1 MSNIFLNIGT
11 AISDCQI
18 ARRAWLV
25 DNYADCLVLINAAIA
40 QLESDRAKIEKET
53 KRNDNRAVLNAVVG
67 SFPDLPDCTDP
78 FKERYIRDTEER
90 ACEAGSCKQNNESP
104 KPKTDTTQPTAQPTV
119 EPTVPGWYWVELPL
133 TRSFILEISKEDIER
148 KYILVQLGGGGKEVV
163 PFKKIKFSGPIQPP
177 EGWEE

>member
-119 EPTVPGWYWVELPL
+119 EPTVPGWYWVYTNLFG
-133 TRSFILEISKEDIER
+133 TFISYITQAGIDRKAFRYSNLEYDFEHC
-148 KYILVQLGGGGKEVV
+148 
-163 PFKKIKFSGPIQPP
+163 KFSGPIQPP
-177 EGWEE
+177 EGWDVK